1 MRARSM
7 GTVHTVLS
15 MREENAGSAI
25 RRRGR
30 GGLEKKCPVS
40 TQSYVDALP

>member
-7 GTVHTVLS
+7 GTVHTLLS

-30 GGLEKKCPVS
+30 GGLEKCPVS